1 MVGSLLTQNKSI
13 GDTQNENHHLLSP
26 SELHPPQV
34 VERNGL
40 LMACAASASRIRPW
54 PVRRSS
60 LRGGALSRTES
71 RTTMTSIFGL
81 DDRRMGPE
89 ERHSRQQ
96 RTSSAIELIKVS
108 RS

>member
-1 MVGSLLTQNKSI
+1 MVGSLLPQNKSI

-40 LMACAASASRIRPW
+40 LMACAASASRIRSW

-71 RTTMTSIFGL
+71 RTTMTSIAKKFSLILNGVNVCDLSLDEFGKHTI
-81 DDRRMGPE
+81 GF
-89 ERHSRQQ
+89 
-96 RTSSAIELIKVS
+96 TNT
-108 RS
+108 